1 MLKSLLTAEEAMQ
14 REQIKLDV
22 LANNLANVNT
32 TGFKQKLTSVQQL
45 ATRSVIDRGPDGTPL
60 SGAAEPRP
68 NRMATQWSTQR
79 PVQMRM
85 ILDPRPGQLRQ
96 TGRETDLAIVGRG
109 LFVVKTA
116 DGDLY
121 TRNGQFRLD
130 GEGRLV
136 TAHGLAV
143 QGERGDIVADGRSLT
158 IQRDGS
164 IVVDGQRIDALRIV
178 QLADLTGL
186 EHRGNSL
193 LSPPLD
199 AELQEMPREQIEMLQ
214 GHLEGSNVSPIESL
228 IDMIAAQRAFEV
240 KAKLLSTADEMLA
253 KSVNQLSAIR

>member
-1 MLKSLLTAEEAMQ
+1 VLKSLLTAEEAMQ

-45 ATRSVIDRGPDGTPL
+45 ATRSVIDRGAEGTSM
-60 SGAAEPRP
+60 SGAAGPRP
-68 NRMATQWSTQR
+68 NRAGTHWSTER

-178 QLADLTGL
+178 QLADMTGL
-186 EHRGNSL
+186 EHRGSSL

-199 AELQEMPREQIEMLQ
+199 VELQEMPREQIELLQ
-214 GHLEGSNVSPIESL
+214 GHLEGSNVSPIASL

>member
-32 TGFKQKLTSVQQL
+32 TGFKQTLTSVQQL
-45 ATRSVIDRGPDGTPL
+45 ATRSVVGRVPDSTP
-60 SGAAEPRP
+60 SSSVAEPRP
-68 NRMATQWSTQR
+68 NRAATQWSTER

-85 ILDPRPGQLRQ
+85 IVDPRPGQLRQ

-116 DGDLY
+116 GGDLY

-130 GEGRLV
+130 GDGRLV
-136 TAHGLAV
+136 TAQGLAV
-143 QGERGDIVADGRSLT
+143 QGARGDIVVDGRSLT
-158 IQRDGS
+158 IDRDGS
-164 IVVDGQRIDALRIV
+164 IVVDGERIDELRVV
-178 QLADLTGL
+178 QLADLTKL
-186 EHRGNSL
+186 EHRGDSL
-193 LSPPLD
+193 LSPPQD
-199 AELQEMPREQIEMLQ
+199 VELQEMPREQIELLQ
-214 GHLEGSNVSPIESL
+214 GHLESSNVSAIESL

-253 KSVNQLSAIR
+253 KSVNQLPANR